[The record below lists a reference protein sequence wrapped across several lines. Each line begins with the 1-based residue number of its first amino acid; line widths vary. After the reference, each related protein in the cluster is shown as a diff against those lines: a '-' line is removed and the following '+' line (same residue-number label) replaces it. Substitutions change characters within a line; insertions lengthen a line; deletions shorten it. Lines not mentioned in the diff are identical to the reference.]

1 MGDNTVATS
10 EKKKQYDLQYAKEKL
25 KRIPLDVQKD
35 EYVTIKAHA
44 DKQGESVSG
53 YIKKSIRTRM
63 ENEDKNG

>member
-1 MGDNTVATS
+1 MATS

-53 YIKKSIRTRM
+53 YIKKSICARM
-63 ENEDKNG
+63 ENEDKTGK

>member
-1 MGDNTVATS
+1 MATS

-35 EYVTIKAHA
+35 EYVTIKSHA

>member
-1 MGDNTVATS
+1 MATS

-25 KRIPLDVQKD
+25 KRTPLDVQKD